1 MQNLDW
7 NDLRYCLA
15 IVDEGSVTAAAKKLG
30 VNHTTV
36 SRRITALETQLGA
49 PLFDRS
55 NSGWLITPL
64 GESILPEAS
73 QMRESAQAISRM
85 VTADRK
91 ELSGLIR
98 VTTIDTFMQGAI
110 GPGLM
115 EFTQQY
121 PDIDI
126 ELILGDEVL
135 DLASH
140 DADIAFRGT
149 DSPPP
154 NVVGTRLGHFATG
167 VYCTPAVY
175 EQYQNDPGSVSAI
188 SWRGDGKTL
197 PDWMPQYFPGMHL
210 RYRVSSLNVL
220 YDLTRHGYGIAQLPC
235 GLGDASHRLI
245 RVPDTQIGKG
255 PGLWVLSHIDL
266 RTTARIRIFRDFMIE
281 AIEKRMPLLEGK
293 REGYWKSQPRQIED
307 DFTAAI
313 DIP

>member
-7 NDLRYCLA
+7 NDLSYCLA

-36 SRRITALETQLGA
+36 SRRVTALETQLGA

-64 GESILPEAS
+64 GESILPEAM

-91 ELSGLIR
+91 ELSGVIR

-110 GPGLM
+110 GPALKD
-115 EFTQQY
+115 FTQQY

-126 ELILGDEVL
+126 ELILADEVL
-135 DLASH
+135 DLANH

-154 NVVGTRLGHFATG
+154 NVVGTRLGQFATC
-167 VYCTPAVY
+167 VYCTPAIY
-175 EQYQNDPGSVSAI
+175 EQFQKDPASVAAI

-197 PDWMPQYFPGMHL
+197 PDWMINYFPGLRL
-210 RYRVSSLNVL
+210 RYRVSSMNIL
-220 YDLTRHGYGIAQLPC
+220 YDLTRQGFGIAQLPC
-235 GLGDASHRLI
+235 GLGDASHRLM
-245 RVPDTQIGKG
+245 RLPDIPVGKG

-266 RTTARIRIFRDFMIE
+266 RTTARIRIFRDFMID
-281 AIEKRMPLLEGK
+281 ALEKRMPLLEGK
-293 REGYWKSQPRQIED
+293 LEGYGKKQSRLGEND
-307 DFTAAI
+307 LTAAI
-313 DIP
+313 GIP